1 MLKIFKHLKNSSFII
16 FIIILLLA
24 GQASCELSLPTYT
37 SNIINVGIQQGGI
50 ENSVPEVIRKSQM
63 DKLFIF
69 MSDKNKDTVLNNYKL
84 VSKDSLSKDEFN
96 KYKETYPVL
105 DKEDLY
111 LLNTKDE
118 EVVSKLDTILGKPE
132 LIVYGLES
140 DDESSKMIQ
149 EQMKKNMSSQNISQG
164 NINNPTNMNLD
175 NVDMFTIL
183 KSIPEDQKDEM
194 IKEIDN
200 QLVNLPETMVSQG
213 AVSFVKGEY
222 DEIGIDTGNLQTQ
235 YILNTGLKMI
245 GITVLSMIAA
255 IAVGF
260 LASRVGASLGR
271 TLRSKTFEKVM
282 RFSNKEMT
290 EFSTA
295 SLITRSTNDIQ
306 QIQMMTVMM
315 LRMVF
320 YAPFMALGGIYKA
333 LNTNNSMTW
342 IIGVAV
348 IGVVI
353 IVTILFAT
361 VMPRFKLLQNLV
373 DKLNLVTRE
382 ILTGLPVIRA
392 FSTEKFEENRFDG
405 VNKDLTKVNMFVNRM
420 MSCMMPAMMLVMNAI
435 SVLIVWVGAK
445 NIDTGAMQVGDM
457 MAFIQYTMQ
466 IVMSFLMISMVS
478 VMIPRAA
485 VSANRINEVLEKDIA
500 IKEDKKPKSFDNN
513 KKGLV
518 EFRNVSFR
526 YPDADEEILHD
537 INLTAKPGETTA
549 FIGSTGSGKSTLINL
564 IPRFHDVTEGEIRVN
579 GVNIKNVSLHD
590 LREKIGYVPQK
601 GVLFSGTID
610 SNLRYGKKSASEE
623 DIIKAARI
631 SQAIDFIN
639 DKEDKFDSEI
649 AQGGSN
655 VSGGQKQRL
664 SIARAIA
671 KDPEIFIFD
680 DSFSALDFKT
690 DAKLRKALKSETK
703 NSTVLIV
710 AQRISTI
717 LDADQIV
724 VLDEGRVVGIG
735 KHKEL
740 LKNCEIYKEIALS
753 QLSKEELENE

>member
-1 MLKIFKHLKNSSFII
+1 MLKIFKHLRNSSFII

-37 SNIINVGIQQGGI
+37 SNIINIGIQQSGI
-50 ENSVPEVIRKSQM
+50 ENSVPEVIRKSEM

-69 MSDKNKDTVLNNYKL
+69 LSDKNKNTILNNYKL
-84 VSKDSLSKDEFN
+84 LNKNSLSDEEYN
-96 KYKETYPVL
+96 KYKDSYPAL
-105 DKEDLY
+105 SDEEIY
-111 LLNTKDE
+111 LLNTKDKDIIK
-118 EVVSKLDTILGKPE
+118 KLDNILGKPE

-140 DDESSKMIQ
+140 DDESAKMIQ
-149 EQMKKNMSSQNISQG
+149 QQMKNNMTSNMSISNANQNLE
-164 NINNPTNMNLD
+164 NM
-175 NVDMFTIL
+175 DMFAML
-183 KSIPEDQKDEM
+183 QSMPKKQKNNL
-194 IKEIDN
+194 IKEMDN
-200 QLVNLPETMVSQG
+200 QLINLPDAMISQS
-213 AVSFVKGEY
+213 AVSFVKNEY
-222 DEIGIDTGNLQTQ
+222 NEIGIDTGKLQTQ
-235 YILNTGLKMI
+235 YILTTGAKMI
-245 GITVLSMIAA
+245 GITILGVVAA
-255 IAVGF
+255 ITVGF

-271 TLRSKTFEKVM
+271 TLRLKTFEKVM
-282 RFSNKEMT
+282 RFSSKEMT

-306 QIQMMTVMM
+306 QIQQMTVMM

-320 YAPFMALGGIYKA
+320 FAPFMAIGGIYKA
-333 LNTNNSMTW
+333 LSTNASMAW

-348 IGVVI
+348 LGVVV
-353 IVTILFAT
+353 IVGILFAT
-361 VMPRFKLLQNLV
+361 VMPRFKKLQNLV
-373 DKLNLVTRE
+373 DRLNLVTRE

-392 FSTEKFEENRFDG
+392 FSTERFEEKRFDG

-466 IVMSFLMISMVS
+466 IVMSFLMISMIS
-478 VMIPRAA
+478 VMLPRAA
-485 VSANRINEVLEKDIA
+485 VSANRINEVLEKDII
-500 IKEDKKPKSFDNN
+500 IKEDKNPQAFDAS

-518 EFRNVSFR
+518 EFKNVSFK
-526 YPDADEEILHD
+526 YPDADEDILHD
-537 INLTAKPGETTA
+537 INFTANSGETTA

-564 IPRFHDVTEGEIRVN
+564 ILRFHDVTKGEIKVD
-579 GVNIKNVSLHD
+579 GVNIKNVKLHD

-610 SNLRYGKKSASEE
+610 SNLRYGKKDATQE
-623 DIIKAARI
+623 DIIKAAKI
-631 SQAIDFIN
+631 AQSIDFIN

-649 AQGGSN
+649 SQGGSN

-690 DAKLRKALKSETK
+690 DAKLRKALKSETS

-724 VLDEGRVVGIG
+724 VLDEGRVVGKG
-735 KHKEL
+735 THKEL

>member
-1 MLKIFKHLKNSSFII
+1 MLKIFKHLRNSSFII

-37 SNIINVGIQQGGI
+37 SNIINIGIQQSGI
-50 ENSVPEVIRKSQM
+50 ENSVPEVIRKSEM

-69 MSDKNKDTVLNNYKL
+69 LSDKNKNTILNNYKL
-84 VSKDSLSKDEFN
+84 LNKNSLSDEEYN
-96 KYKETYPVL
+96 KYKDSYPAL
-105 DKEDLY
+105 SDEEIY
-111 LLNTKDE
+111 LLNTKDKDIIK
-118 EVVSKLDTILGKPE
+118 KLDNILGKPE

-140 DDESSKMIQ
+140 DDESAKMIQ
-149 EQMKKNMSSQNISQG
+149 QQMKNNMTSNMSISNANQNLE
-164 NINNPTNMNLD
+164 NM
-175 NVDMFTIL
+175 DMFAML
-183 KSIPEDQKDEM
+183 QSMPKKQKNNL
-194 IKEIDN
+194 IKEMDN
-200 QLVNLPETMVSQG
+200 QLINLPDAMISQS
-213 AVSFVKGEY
+213 AVSFVKNEY
-222 DEIGIDTGNLQTQ
+222 NEIGIDTGKLQTQ
-235 YILNTGLKMI
+235 YILTTGAEMI
-245 GITVLSMIAA
+245 GITILSVVAA
-255 IAVGF
+255 ITVGF

-271 TLRSKTFEKVM
+271 TLRSKTFEKVI
-282 RFSNKEMT
+282 RFSSKEMT

-306 QIQMMTVMM
+306 QIQQMTVMM

-320 YAPFMALGGIYKA
+320 FAPFMAIGGIYKA
-333 LNTNNSMTW
+333 LSTNASMAW

-348 IGVVI
+348 LGVVV
-353 IVTILFAT
+353 IVGILFAT
-361 VMPRFKLLQNLV
+361 VMPRFKKLQNLV
-373 DKLNLVTRE
+373 DRLNLVTRE

-392 FSTEKFEENRFDG
+392 FSTERFEEKRFDG

-466 IVMSFLMISMVS
+466 IVMSFLMISMIS
-478 VMIPRAA
+478 VMLPRAA
-485 VSANRINEVLEKDIA
+485 VSANRINEVLEKDII
-500 IKEDKKPKSFDNN
+500 IKEDKNPQAFDAS

-518 EFRNVSFR
+518 EFKNVSFK
-526 YPDADEEILHD
+526 YPDADEDILHD
-537 INLTAKPGETTA
+537 INFTANSGETTA

-564 IPRFHDVTEGEIRVN
+564 ILRFHDVTEGEIKVD
-579 GVNIKNVSLHD
+579 GVNIKNVRLHD

-610 SNLRYGKKSASEE
+610 SNLRYGKKDATQE
-623 DIIKAARI
+623 DIIKAAKI
-631 SQAIDFIN
+631 AQSIDFIN

-649 AQGGSN
+649 SQGGSN

-690 DAKLRKALKSETK
+690 DAKLRKALKSETS

-724 VLDEGRVVGIG
+724 VLDEGRIVGKG
-735 KHKEL
+735 THKEL